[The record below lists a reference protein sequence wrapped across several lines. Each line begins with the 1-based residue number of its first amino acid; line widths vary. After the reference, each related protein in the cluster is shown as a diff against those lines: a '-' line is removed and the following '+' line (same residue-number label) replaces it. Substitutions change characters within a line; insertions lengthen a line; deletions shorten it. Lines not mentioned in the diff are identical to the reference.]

1 MTSAL
6 RHLSIKI
13 QILAL
18 VAIPIIALIY
28 FLFIQFS
35 YTLDSISQAQNL
47 QKQIHISEQLSKLVH
62 EMQKERG
69 MSAGFLASSGTKFAN
84 ELKGQRLL
92 TDKEHK
98 ALSDMLSQSSNLPQ
112 SYLTQLHQGLESV
125 AKIQQIRNDADK
137 SIEDKINIAPQ
148 VIGYYTSTIA
158 FLLDSVLEST
168 KIIYDAQLAK
178 SMVAYTSFLYA
189 KERAGL
195 ERATING
202 IFTHNGAPNDNTYN
216 KVVSL
221 IAEQDAYIK
230 FFLSIASQ
238 ESIDFYKNAIKNPSF
253 EQVQQM
259 REILHSKR
267 HSGNF
272 GIEPKVWFDTITT
285 KINVLKEVEDFIAHR
300 LDSFITQHI
309 QTLQNE
315 FIKWLI
321 LEGVIMIFTLFLC
334 FIVVKNILTR
344 LNNVNTKLAYITQ
357 NKDLREQIKVLA
369 NDEISAM
376 AHSVNAFIRYIH
388 NVFLEV
394 IKQTKNNLSITQI
407 LIDVSHKLDSNTK
420 DIAKISENNTGL
432 GEKSYSIIEQNIT
445 LSQATKE
452 TLESVLLDVNQTK
465 HIIESINEEIGQ
477 FTIKENQ
484 NVEKILSLA
493 NEAKNIQS
501 VLIAITDIADQ
512 TNLLALNAAIEA
524 ARAGEHGRGFA
535 VVADEVRKLA
545 ERTQKSITE
554 TSSIIQSILQSINE
568 ISSDMEQSSQSMNHL
583 TQQSEIMHN
592 NIESLSNIV
601 QEAME
606 KSLLNLEGA
615 QKVNANT
622 SEILDNGIK
631 IASCVAQIV
640 EINEKMQKSSG
651 TLGTQTKTLNEMIDT
666 FKI

>member
-47 QKQIHISEQLSKLVH
+47 QKQIHISEQLSRLVH

-202 IFTHNGAPNDNTYN
+202 IFTHNGVPNDNNYN

-432 GEKSYSIIEQNIT
+432 GEKSYYHRAKYYT
-445 LSQATKE
+445 LSSNK
-452 TLESVLLDVNQTK
+452 
-465 HIIESINEEIGQ
+465 G
-477 FTIKENQ
+477 
-484 NVEKILSLA
+484 
-493 NEAKNIQS
+493 NIR
-501 VLIAITDIADQ
+501 ICAF
-512 TNLLALNAAIEA
+512 
-524 ARAGEHGRGFA
+524 R
-535 VVADEVRKLA
+535 
-545 ERTQKSITE
+545 
-554 TSSIIQSILQSINE
+554 
-568 ISSDMEQSSQSMNHL
+568 
-583 TQQSEIMHN
+583 
-592 NIESLSNIV
+592 
-601 QEAME
+601 
-606 KSLLNLEGA
+606 
-615 QKVNANT
+615 
-622 SEILDNGIK
+622 
-631 IASCVAQIV
+631 C
-640 EINEKMQKSSG
+640 
-651 TLGTQTKTLNEMIDT
+651 
-666 FKI
+666 

>member
-47 QKQIHISEQLSKLVH
+47 QKQIHISEQLSRLVH

-202 IFTHNGAPNDNTYN
+202 IFTHNGVPNDNNYN

-545 ERTQKSITE
+545 EKTQKSLNEIAASVNLVTQSVQDVGQTIRDTTKDMMYITE
-554 TSSIIQSILQSINE
+554 KTSPLI
-568 ISSDMEQSSQSMNHL
+568 DDAHH
-583 TQQSEIMHN
+583 TQQNLVLTKQNSIHLKDISTSIAQSTKELAQMMQDIVSSSESTQSVGHTIQKDVNDM
-592 NIESLSNIV
+592 SQKA
-601 QEAME
+601 QE
-606 KSLLNLEGA
+606 
-615 QKVNANT
+615 
-622 SEILDNGIK
+622 LDNAI
-631 IASCVAQIV
+631 
-640 EINEKMQKSSG
+640 
-651 TLGTQTKTLNEMIDT
+651 TK
-666 FKI
+666 FKT